1 MPDLFLIFVMRIG
14 YIRICKILKV
24 YLEDRTVYHYV
35 CLGNKRIKPERIYK
49 YRRYFSS
56 TKISE
61 KRFDGLKDEI
71 EWIEIK

>member
-1 MPDLFLIFVMRIG
+1 M
-14 YIRICKILKV
+14 LKV

-35 CLGNKRIKPERIYK
+35 CMGNKRIKPERIYK
-49 YRRYFSS
+49 YRRDFSS

-61 KRFDGLKDEI
+61 KRFNELKDEI

>member
-1 MPDLFLIFVMRIG
+1 MKIGYRRIG
-14 YIRICKILKV
+14 RMLKV

-35 CLGNKRIKPERIYK
+35 CMGNKRIKPERIYK
-49 YRRYFSS
+49 YRRDFSS

-61 KRFDGLKDEI
+61 KRFNELKDEI